1 MKILALSGLAG
12 AGKDYVADILCR
24 EHGFTKVSFGD
35 PLKRICMDVFGWDEN
50 RLWGES
56 KYRNEPDPCW
66 RRPNSEDGYL
76 TARYALQRLGTEWA
90 RDCSSDVWV
99 SYLLRTCAVLARG
112 FHGYS
117 RTKGLVAFSTMMP
130 PDELPPVEAV
140 VVPDVRFVNEIDG
153 LRNRGATMV
162 RLIRIGD
169 QAQWDHR
176 SETEQLSVP
185 DDAFDCVFRVESG
198 DLNHLQ
204 RIAYTLA
211 TRNQDAALTLA
222 H

>member
-1 MKILALSGLAG
+1 MKIIALSGLAG

-56 KYRNEPDPCW
+56 EYRNEPDPLL
-66 RRPNSEDGYL
+66 NGL
-76 TARYALQRLGTEWA
+76 TARLALQRLGTEWA
-90 RDCSSDVWV
+90 RECYPDTWV
-99 SYLLRTCAVLARG
+99 QYLLRTCAVLGRG
-112 FHGYS
+112 FHGYN
-117 RTKGLVAFSTMMP
+117 RAKGLVAFSTMTP
-130 PDELPPVEAV
+130 GSELPPVEAV
-140 VVPDVRFVNEIDG
+140 VVPDVRFINEIKG
-153 LRNRGATMV
+153 LRSIGATMV

-169 QAQWDHR
+169 EPQWDHR

-198 DLNHLQ
+198 DLNFLQ
-204 RIAYTLA
+204 RIAYTLGH
-211 TRNQDAALTLA
+211 RGQEAALKLA